1 MSELQKTLG
10 VDFWDS
16 SSHESYWCE
25 KKKNLSTK
33 KILVTLFL
41 VDEAS

>member
-25 KKKNLSTK
+25 KKNLSTK